1 MPSLGWRWLLALS
14 SIPSSLLLMFY
25 KWTPES
31 PRYLILQGR
40 KAEALSILEM
50 IARTNGT
57 QLPKGVL
64 ATEME
69 TEMEET
75 IHLPTESTHLLKPG
89 EEVEEAPPPPVSKIV
104 LKSDNK
110 GPLLVLLSPE
120 LIKRTLLLWVVFF
133 GNAFAYYGV
142 VLLTTELKISQNS
155 CYPSEKGL
163 THSSNDVNYRDVF
176 IASFAGTLN
185 ILISSVLISLVLVLV
200 HWF

>member
-1 MPSLGWRWLLALS
+1 
-14 SIPSSLLLMFY
+14 MFY